1 VKGVTSKKRK
11 NQMKTSFNS
20 ISQTSF
26 LPEGRL
32 LFTAQNYSRMKNLDS
47 LIKAMDEQVILEGR
61 AVLCDNHH
69 NLHVEMGNFKGII
82 PADECVYS
90 SFPIK
95 DVAIISRVGKSVS
108 FVITDITVG
117 ERGEPFILLSR
128 AKAQKSCIDEYIS
141 SLVPGDIIDAKITH
155 MENFGCFVDIGCG
168 VISLLSI
175 DTMSVSR
182 ISHPK
187 DRFFTGE
194 SIKVIIKTPADDTG
208 RVTLSHKELLGTW
221 EENASLFSVGE
232 TVSGPVRSIES
243 YGVFI
248 ELTPNLAG
256 LAEYKEGIS
265 AGQIATVYIKSI
277 IKEKMKVKL
286 VIVDCVTSEG
296 IRPKRNYFI
305 SEGHIDRWVYS
316 PDVSD
321 RLIESVFNDDN
332 Y

>member
-1 VKGVTSKKRK
+1 
-11 NQMKTSFNS
+11 MKTVKSIQATRASFM
-20 ISQTSF
+20 
-26 LPEGRL
+26 PEGKGL
-32 LFTAQNYSRMKNLDS
+32 YTQQNFAKFKNLEA
-47 LIKAMDEQVILEGR
+47 LIKSMEEQTIMEGR

-82 PADECVYS
+82 PSDECVYS
-90 SFPIK
+90 VSPVK

-108 FVITDITVG
+108 FVITDVTID

-128 AKAQKSCIDEYIS
+128 AKAQKLCMDEYIS
-141 SLVPGDIIDAKITH
+141 KLSPGDIINAKVTH
-155 MENFGCFVDIGCG
+155 LENFGCFVDIGCG
-168 VISLLSI
+168 IISLLSI

-182 ISHPK
+182 ISHPR
-187 DRFFTGE
+187 DRFYPGE
-194 SIKVIIKTPADDTG
+194 SIKVIVKTPADENG

-221 EENASLFSVGE
+221 EENASAFSVGE
-232 TVSGPVRSIES
+232 TVSGPVRSIEN

-248 ELTPNLAG
+248 ELAPNLAG

-265 AGQIATVYIKSI
+265 TGQTATVYIKSI
-277 IKEKMKVKL
+277 IKEKMKIKL
-286 VIVDCVTSEG
+286 VIVDCISSEA

-316 PDVSD
+316 PEESD
-321 RLIESVFNDDN
+321 RVIESVFSDGN

>member
-1 VKGVTSKKRK
+1 
-11 NQMKTSFNS
+11 MKTNLTPAT
-20 ISQTSF
+20 QTF
-26 LPEGRL
+26 MPEGKL
-32 LFTAQNYSRMKNLDS
+32 LFTQQNYSRTKNVDA
-47 LIKAMDEQVILEGR
+47 LIRAMDDQVILEGR
-61 AVLCDNHH
+61 AVLCDSHH
-69 NLHVEMGNFKGII
+69 NLHVELGEFKGII

-90 SFPIK
+90 NFPVK

-108 FVITDITVG
+108 FVITDITIG

-128 AKAQKSCIDEYIS
+128 AKAQKKCIDEYIS
-141 SLVPGDIIDAKITH
+141 KLIPGDIIDAKVTH
-155 MENFGCFVDIGCG
+155 LENFGCFVDIGCG

-187 DRFFTGE
+187 DRFYPGE
-194 SIKVIIKTPADDTG
+194 SIKVVIKTAADETG

-221 EENASLFSVGE
+221 EENADLFSVGE

-256 LAEYKEGIS
+256 LAEYKDGIS
-265 AGQIATVYIKSI
+265 QGQLATVYIKSI
-277 IKEKMKVKL
+277 IREKMKIKL
-286 VIVDCVTSEG
+286 VIVDCVSAEG
-296 IRPKRNYFI
+296 IRPKRDYFI
-305 SEGHIDRWVYS
+305 TQGHIDRWTYS
-316 PDVSD
+316 PEDSD
-321 RLIESVFNDDN
+321 RIIESVFSDDS